1 MDDMVK
7 TQKNWSRTLAVG
19 AALATSAFAVTAP
32 DLPMAGWATQNGG
45 TTGGTGKTV
54 VTVSNVS
61 DLRKYAEAG
70 NYTIYVKPG
79 TYTVPSKSAIK
90 VGSNVT
96 IYGYQGAVLAQT
108 YTGTTN
114 EDNTIMNVAGK
125 NVIIRNLT
133 FKGAGAVDKDAGD
146 CLHVQGGTN
155 VWIDHVDVY
164 DGEDGNLDV
173 INGAN
178 YVTISWT
185 RFHYTSASKEHQ
197 FSNLIGNSD
206 SKTSDDGKLK
216 TTMHHNWWDDGV
228 KERMPRVR
236 FGQVHVANNLFT
248 TNSSSTCVRAGKSAD
263 LRVEN
268 NVFIGVNNPIDLY
281 NGDYKAVYSAGNY
294 TENIKKGSASSGTN
308 KNAFTP
314 SYSMGLTDVSTQA
327 KAYAL
332 RDSIKLYAGATLPDP
347 GASQEPPPSSSSVQ
361 SSSSVVS
368 SSSVMSSSSVASSS
382 SAASSSSQAKSS
394 SSVALVASSSSQGTV
409 ISGEASLTKHGSG
422 SATQEVA
429 QGASVVEFYYTI
441 EGATGAT
448 VTGLPQGV
456 TGTLKGLDYYIS
468 GTVAST
474 AAPGAYKF
482 TVTTTGASKNVSKSG
497 TITVTGNGNTEPKSS
512 SSVASS
518 SSEAK
523 SSSSEKLSSSSE
535 VAEPSSSS
543 EISSSSETAQ
553 GIQAVVLTR
562 VNLSVSGN
570 ELSIMGAMAKPITVF
585 DMQGRLIYRNF
596 STSNQHAVT
605 LPGAG
610 GYLVRVGSESHT
622 VKIH

>member
-1 MDDMVK
+1 MVK
-7 TQKNWSRTLAVG
+7 TQKNWSKVLVAGATLGVAF
-19 AALATSAFAVTAP
+19 ATSSFAVTAP

-45 TTGGTGKTV
+45 TTGGAGKTV

-90 VGSNVT
+90 VGNNVT

-155 VWIDHVDVY
+155 VWLDHLDVY

-206 SKTSDDGKLK
+206 GKTSDDGKLK
-216 TTMHHNWWDDGV
+216 TTLHHNWWDDGV

-236 FGQVHVANNLFT
+236 YGQVHVANNLFS

-281 NGDYKAVYSAGNY
+281 NGDYKAVYSGGNY

-314 SYSMGLTDVSTQA
+314 SYSMKLTDVSNQT

-332 RDSIKLYAGATLPDP
+332 RDSIKLYSGATLPDP
-347 GASQEPPPSSSSVQ
+347 GSTQVTPVSSSSVQ
-361 SSSSVVS
+361 Q
-368 SSSVMSSSSVASSS
+368 
-382 SAASSSSQAKSS
+382 SSSSQAKSS
-394 SSVALVASSSSQGTV
+394 SSVAASSSSVAASSSSV
-409 ISGEASLTKHGSG
+409 IAGEASLTKHGTG
-422 SATQEVA
+422 SSNQEVA
-429 QGASVVEFYYTI
+429 QGVAIVEFYYTI
-441 EGATGAT
+441 AGATGAT

-456 TGTLKGLDYYIS
+456 TGTLKGMDYYIS
-468 GTVAST
+468 GTVASSV
-474 AAPGAYKF
+474 APGAYKF
-482 TVTTTGASKNVSKSG
+482 TVTTTGASKNASKSG
-497 TITVTGNGNTEPKSS
+497 TITVTGTGTTAPESS
-512 SSVASS
+512 SSITESS
-518 SSEAK
+518 SSE
-523 SSSSEKLSSSSE
+523 
-535 VAEPSSSS
+535 
-543 EISSSSETAQ
+543 SSSSETAPSSSESSETSTTALNVSQTPHFNVSIEGRTVSVQ
-553 GIQAVVLTR
+553 GITHTAYLLDAQGKLVAKVQPTGNACSIAVPRAGSYLLR
-562 VNLSVSGN
+562 IGN
-570 ELSIMGAMAKPITVF
+570 ELRRVS
-585 DMQGRLIYRNF
+585 
-596 STSNQHAVT
+596 
-605 LPGAG
+605 
-610 GYLVRVGSESHT
+610 VR
-622 VKIH
+622 

>member
-1 MDDMVK
+1 MENKLVSFK
-7 TQKNWSRTLAVG
+7 KSLSTVLALG
-19 AALATSAFAVTAP
+19 ATVATSAFAVTAP

-45 TTGGTGKTV
+45 TTGGAGKPV

-96 IYGYQGAVLAQT
+96 IYGYQGAILAQT

-125 NVIIRNLT
+125 NIIIRNLT

-155 VWIDHVDVY
+155 VWLDHLDVY

-314 SYSMGLTDVSTQA
+314 GYSMGLTDVSNQT

-332 RDSIKLYAGATLPDP
+332 RDSIKLYSGATLPDP
-347 GASQEPPPSSSSVQ
+347 GNSQVTPVSSSSVQ
-361 SSSSVVS
+361 Q
-368 SSSVMSSSSVASSS
+368 
-382 SAASSSSQAKSS
+382 SSSSQAKSS
-394 SSVALVASSSSQGTV
+394 SSVAPVASSSSQGTV

-429 QGASVVEFYYTI
+429 QGAAIVEFYYTI
-441 EGATGAT
+441 DGATGAT

-456 TGTLKGLDYYIS
+456 TGTLKGMDYYIS

-474 AAPGAYKF
+474 VAPGAYKF
-482 TVTTTGASKNVSKSG
+482 TVTTTGASKNASKSG
-497 TITVTGNGNTEPKSS
+497 TITVTGTGTSAPTSSSGVAESSSSQTEEPKSS
-512 SSVASS
+512 SSQ
-518 SSEAK
+518 E
-523 SSSSEKLSSSSE
+523 
-535 VAEPSSSS
+535 
-543 EISSSSETAQ
+543 SSSSETAPSSSSETSTA
-553 GIQAVVLTR
+553 IMANVQAPHFTVSVEGRT
-562 VNLSVSGN
+562 LSVQGATRSAYLLDAQGKLVAKVNPSGSACSIAVPRAGSYLLRVGN
-570 ELSIMGAMAKPITVF
+570 EMRQV
-585 DMQGRLIYRNF
+585 N
-596 STSNQHAVT
+596 
-605 LPGAG
+605 
-610 GYLVRVGSESHT
+610 VR
-622 VKIH
+622 

>member
-1 MDDMVK
+1 MGNKLV
-7 TQKNWSRTLAVG
+7 SRKMSLSAVMALG
-19 AALATSAFAVTAP
+19 ATMATSAFAVTAP

-45 TTGGTGKTV
+45 TTGGAGKTV

-96 IYGYQGAVLAQT
+96 IYGYQGAILAQT

-155 VWIDHVDVY
+155 VWLDHLDVY

-206 SKTSDDGKLK
+206 GKTSDDGKLK
-216 TTMHHNWWDDGV
+216 TTLHHNWWDDGV

-236 FGQVHVANNLFT
+236 YGQVHVANNLFS
-248 TNSSSTCVRAGKSAD
+248 TNSSSTCVRAGVKAN

-281 NGDYKAVYSAGNY
+281 KGDYTAVYSGGNY

-347 GASQEPPPSSSSVQ
+347 GASQVTP
-361 SSSSVVS
+361 VS
-368 SSSVMSSSSVASSS
+368 SSSV
-382 SAASSSSQAKSS
+382 AKSS
-394 SSVALVASSSSQGTV
+394 SSVAQGSSSAKSSSSMAKSSSSV
-409 ISGEASLTKHGSG
+409 VSGEAGLTKHGTG
-422 SATQEVA
+422 SSTQEVV
-429 QGASVVEFYYTI
+429 QGAAIVEFYYTI
-441 EGATGAT
+441 SGATGAT
-448 VTGLPQGV
+448 VTGLPDGV
-456 TGTLKGLDYYIS
+456 SGTLKGSDFYIS
-468 GTVAST
+468 GTVSAS
-474 AAPGAYKF
+474 AAPGAYKY
-482 TVTTTGASKNVSKSG
+482 TITTTGASKNASKLG
-497 TITVTGNGNTEPKSS
+497 TITVVAKSGAASS
-512 SSVASS
+512 SSVPVVASS
-518 SSEAK
+518 SS
-523 SSSSEKLSSSSE
+523 
-535 VAEPSSSS
+535 VFVDPEPA
-543 EISSSSETAQ
+543 SSSETATTALSTVRAPLVKLSME
-553 GIQAVVLTR
+553 GRNLTVRGTVRTAYLLDAHGKVVAQAH
-562 VNLSVSGN
+562 G
-570 ELSIMGAMAKPITVF
+570 G
-585 DMQGRLIYRNF
+585 DC
-596 STSNQHAVT
+596 T
-605 LPGAG
+605 LAAPRAG
-610 GYLVRVGSESHT
+610 TYFVRVDSEVLRVT
-622 VKIH
+622 VR

>member
-1 MDDMVK
+1 MVK
-7 TQKNWSRTLAVG
+7 TQKNWSKVLVAGATLGVAF
-19 AALATSAFAVTAP
+19 ATSSFAVTAP

-45 TTGGTGKTV
+45 TTGGAGKTV

-155 VWIDHVDVY
+155 VWLDHLDVY

-314 SYSMGLTDVSTQA
+314 SYSMKLTDVSTQA

-347 GASQEPPPSSSSVQ
+347 GSTQVTP
-361 SSSSVVS
+361 VS
-368 SSSVMSSSSVASSS
+368 SSAVQQ
-382 SAASSSSQAKSS
+382 SSSSQAKSS
-394 SSVALVASSSSQGTV
+394 SSVVPASSSSEGTV
-409 ISGEASLTKHGSG
+409 VSGEATLTKHGTG
-422 SATQEVA
+422 SSTQEVA
-429 QGASVVEFYYTI
+429 QGAAIVEFYYTI
-441 EGATGAT
+441 AGATGAT

-456 TGTLKGLDYYIS
+456 TGTLKGMDYYIS

-474 AAPGAYKF
+474 VTPGAYKY
-482 TVTTTGASKNVSKSG
+482 TITTTGASKNASKSG
-497 TITVTGNGNTEPKSS
+497 TITVVAGNGSTDAKSS
-512 SSVASS
+512 SSVSAASS

-523 SSSSEKLSSSSE
+523 SSSSSKKVESSSSE
-535 VAEPSSSS
+535 AV
-543 EISSSSETAQ
+543 Q
-553 GIQAVVLTR
+553 GIQAVSLSR
-562 VNLSVSGN
+562 ASLSVSGRS
-570 ELSIMGAMAKPITVF
+570 LMIQGANAKPVTVF
-585 DMQGRLIYRNF
+585 DMQGRLIQKTLA
-596 STSNQHAVT
+596 TSDQLMVE

-622 VKIH
+622 VRIR

>member
-1 MDDMVK
+1 MAVMGYNLVSFK
-7 TQKNWSRTLAVG
+7 KSLSAVLALG
-19 AALATSAFAVTAP
+19 ATVATSAFAVTAP

-45 TTGGTGKTV
+45 TTGGAGKTV

-70 NYTIYVKPG
+70 NATIYVKPG

-155 VWIDHVDVY
+155 VWLDHLDVY

-206 SKTSDDGKLK
+206 NKTTDDGKLK
-216 TTMHHNWWDDGV
+216 TTLHHNWWDDGV

-236 FGQVHVANNLFT
+236 FGQVHVVNNLFS

-294 TENIKKGSASSGTN
+294 TENIKKGSANSGTN

-314 SYSMGLTDVSTQA
+314 SYSMKLTDVSTQA

-332 RDSIKLYAGATLPDP
+332 RDSIKLYSGATLPDP
-347 GASQEPPPSSSSVQ
+347 GSTQVTPVSSSSVQ
-361 SSSSVVS
+361 Q
-368 SSSVMSSSSVASSS
+368 
-382 SAASSSSQAKSS
+382 SSSSQAKSS
-394 SSVALVASSSSQGTV
+394 SSVAASSSSVAASSSSV
-409 ISGEASLTKHGSG
+409 IAGEASLTKHGTG
-422 SATQEVA
+422 SSNQEVA
-429 QGASVVEFYYTI
+429 QGAAIVEFYYTI
-441 EGATGAT
+441 AGATGAT

-456 TGTLKGLDYYIS
+456 TGTLKGMDYYIS
-468 GTVAST
+468 GTVASSV
-474 AAPGAYKF
+474 APGAYKF
-482 TVTTTGASKNVSKSG
+482 TVTTMGASKNATKSG
-497 TITVTGNGNTEPKSS
+497 TITVTGTGTTAPESS
-512 SSVASS
+512 SSVTESSSSELESSSSEIASS
-518 SSEAK
+518 SSET
-523 SSSSEKLSSSSE
+523 
-535 VAEPSSSS
+535 
-543 EISSSSETAQ
+543 SETSTTALEVSQAPRFNVSIEGRTVSVQGITHTAYLLDAQ
-553 GIQAVVLTR
+553 GKLVAKVQPTGNACSIAVPRAGSYLLR
-562 VNLSVSGN
+562 IGN
-570 ELSIMGAMAKPITVF
+570 ELRRVS
-585 DMQGRLIYRNF
+585 
-596 STSNQHAVT
+596 
-605 LPGAG
+605 
-610 GYLVRVGSESHT
+610 VR
-622 VKIH
+622 

>member
-1 MDDMVK
+1 MGVETHFSKKQGMDVMVK
-7 TQKNWSRTLAVG
+7 TQKNDTRRLAMGVALGATLV
-19 AALATSAFAVTAP
+19 TSSFAVTAP

-45 TTGGTGKTV
+45 TTGGAGKTV

-125 NVIIRNLT
+125 NIIIRNLT

-146 CLHVQGGTN
+146 CLHIQGGTN

-216 TTMHHNWWDDGV
+216 TTLHHNWWDDGV

-236 FGQVHVANNLFT
+236 FGQVHVANNLFS

-294 TENIKKGSASSGTN
+294 TENIKKGSASSGSN

-314 SYSMGLTDVSTQA
+314 SYSMSLTDVSTQA

-347 GASQEPPPSSSSVQ
+347 GSSQVTPV
-361 SSSSVVS
+361 SSSSVV
-368 SSSVMSSSSVASSS
+368 
-382 SAASSSSQAKSS
+382 ASSSSQAKSS
-394 SSVALVASSSSQGTV
+394 SSVAPVASSSSQGTV

-429 QGASVVEFYYTI
+429 QGASIVEFYYTI
-441 EGATGAT
+441 DGATGAT

-474 AAPGAYKF
+474 AATGAYKF
-482 TVTTTGASKNVSKSG
+482 TVTTTGASKNASKSG
-497 TITVTGNGNTEPKSS
+497 TITVVAGNGNTEPKSS
-512 SSVASS
+512 SSVTSSSSETVAASS
-518 SSEAK
+518 SSEK
-523 SSSSEKLSSSSE
+523 T
-535 VAEPSSSS
+535 
-543 EISSSSETAQ
+543 SSSSETAESSSSSETST
-553 GIQAVVLTR
+553 GFVAVTAAR
-562 VNLSVSGN
+562 VSLSVTGH

-585 DMQGRLIYRNF
+585 DMQGRLIYKNF
-596 STSNQHAVT
+596 ATSNQHAVT

-610 GYLVRVGSESHT
+610 GYLVRVGSESRT
-622 VKIH
+622 VRIR

>member
-1 MDDMVK
+1 MGCNLVSFK
-7 TQKNWSRTLAVG
+7 KSLSAVLALG
-19 AALATSAFAVTAP
+19 ATVATSAFAVTAP

-45 TTGGTGKTV
+45 TTGGAGKTV

-90 VGSNVT
+90 VGNNVT
-96 IYGYQGAVLAQT
+96 IYGYQGAILAQT
-108 YTGTTN
+108 YTGTTK

-155 VWIDHVDVY
+155 VWLDHLDVY

-206 SKTSDDGKLK
+206 GKTSDDGKLK
-216 TTMHHNWWDDGV
+216 TTLHHNWWDDGV

-236 FGQVHVANNLFT
+236 YGQVHVANNLFT
-248 TNSSSTCVRAGKSAD
+248 TNSFSTCVRAGKSAD

-281 NGDYKAVYSAGNY
+281 NGDYKAVYSGGNY

-314 SYSMGLTDVSTQA
+314 SYSMKLTDVSTQA

-332 RDSIKLYAGATLPDP
+332 RDSIKLYSGATLPDP
-347 GASQEPPPSSSSVQ
+347 GSTQVTPVSSSSVQ
-361 SSSSVVS
+361 Q
-368 SSSVMSSSSVASSS
+368 
-382 SAASSSSQAKSS
+382 SSSSQAKSS
-394 SSVALVASSSSQGTV
+394 SSVAASSSSV
-409 ISGEASLTKHGSG
+409 AASLTKHGTG
-422 SATQEVA
+422 SSNQEVA
-429 QGASVVEFYYTI
+429 QGAAIVEFYYTI
-441 EGATGAT
+441 AGATGAS

-456 TGTLKGLDYYIS
+456 TGTLKGMDYYIS
-468 GTVAST
+468 GTVASSV
-474 AAPGAYKF
+474 APGAYKF
-482 TVTTTGASKNVSKSG
+482 TVTTTGASKNATKSG
-497 TITVTGNGNTEPKSS
+497 TITVTGTGTTAPESS
-512 SSVASS
+512 SSVTESSSSELESSSSEIASS
-518 SSEAK
+518 SSET
-523 SSSSEKLSSSSE
+523 
-535 VAEPSSSS
+535 
-543 EISSSSETAQ
+543 SETSTTALEVSQAPRFNVSIEGRTVSVQGVTRAAYLLDAQ
-553 GIQAVVLTR
+553 GKLIAKVQPTGNVCSIAVPRAGSYLLR
-562 VNLSVSGN
+562 IGN
-570 ELSIMGAMAKPITVF
+570 ELRRVS
-585 DMQGRLIYRNF
+585 
-596 STSNQHAVT
+596 
-605 LPGAG
+605 
-610 GYLVRVGSESHT
+610 VR
-622 VKIH
+622 